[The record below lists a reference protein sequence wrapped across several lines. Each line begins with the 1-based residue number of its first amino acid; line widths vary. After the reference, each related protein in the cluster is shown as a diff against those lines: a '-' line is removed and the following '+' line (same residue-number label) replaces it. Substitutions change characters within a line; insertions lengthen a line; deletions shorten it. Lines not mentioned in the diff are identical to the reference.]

1 MAPVTDP
8 ANEPA
13 PGDALAAMAE
23 PLRERIIEERIGRE
37 EGPSL
42 PLFDDVDIFE
52 ELDPGS

>member
-23 PLRERIIEERIGRE
+23 PLRDRVIEDRIKRE
-37 EGPSL
+37 EEGGLLLFAGP
-42 PLFDDVDIFE
+42 DIFGD
-52 ELDPGS
+52 LDAET

>member
-37 EGPSL
+37 EGPGL
-42 PLFDDVDIFE
+42 PLFDDLDIFE
-52 ELDPGS
+52 EPDLGS

>member
-23 PLRERIIEERIGRE
+23 PLRERIIEEHIGRE
-37 EGPSL
+37 QGPGL
-42 PLFDDVDIFE
+42 PLFDDLDIFE

>member
-13 PGDALAAMAE
+13 PGDALAAMAG

-37 EGPSL
+37 EGPGL
-42 PLFDDVDIFE
+42 PLFDGPDIFE
-52 ELDPGS
+52 ELDLGS

>member
-13 PGDALAAMAE
+13 PGDALAVMAE

-37 EGPSL
+37 DGPGL

-52 ELDPGS
+52 EFDLGS